1 MEKKEDKKRRQI
13 FLDKP
18 AVFGVYLTSI
28 SDAGERIR
36 LAKGRC
42 SAIFNRL

>member
-28 SDAGERIR
+28 SDAGENPAGKREMQRNI
-36 LAKGRC
+36 
-42 SAIFNRL
+42 